1 MSQLKTLLQISKE
14 FATLITDPTAPESRV
29 VEAEDE
35 ASDFY
40 ENLSAKELSEVLLY
54 AVATLHKIA
63 GISTEKKYSANAI
76 AMLIIEATDKNFKAQ
91 DMNMLKA
98 ATWALR
104 CPELSGVPNRQNFNT
119 KIICNNN

>member
-63 GISTEKKYSANAI
+63 GTSGEKRSSAMTTAV
-76 AMLIIEATDKNFKAQ
+76 LIIEAVDENFKAQ
-91 DMNMLKA
+91 NMDMLKA
-98 ATWALR
+98 ATWALK
-104 CPELSGVPNRQNFNT
+104 CPSLDETPR
-119 KIICNNN
+119 